1 MRRTIRLF
9 TTTVAV
15 TALSVALSG
24 CLIAAVPLVM
34 AAGAAA
40 GGFAI
45 YKTVQTTSGGSVRIS
60 FDSKDAKKASPP
72 PALPSPSAT
81 VAVIEAAAARAT
93 RSPLRTLRFRPAAR
107 NAGSFRVS
115 QATGDADGACRARGV
130 NLVMSA
136 VDQGQAV
143 KSNML
148 SFQRGNVTQT
158 LTLQGYSCASHMVAW
173 TQTMQVIV
181 EAGSKPTPQAE
192 IDEIAGQAWADRVIQ
207 ARG

>member
-1 MRRTIRLF
+1 MIGAMST
-9 TTTVAV
+9 
-15 TALSVALSG
+15 ALSG

-60 FDSKDAKKASPP
+60 FNSKDSRKASPP
-72 PALPSPSAT
+72 PALPSPSAS
-81 VAVIEAAAARAT
+81 VAVLTGGAREKKFADALQA
-93 RSPLRTLRFRPAAR
+93 S
-107 NAGSFRVS
+107 GKFRVS
-115 QATGDADGACRARGV
+115 QATGDAASACGRRV
-130 NLVMSA
+130 DLVMSA

-158 LTLQGYSCASHMVAW
+158 LSLQVYSCTTHMVAW
-173 TQTMQVIV
+173 TETMQVII
-181 EAGSKPTPQAE
+181 EAGSKPTPQSE

-207 ARG
+207 AKG

>member
-9 TTTVAV
+9 ATTVAV
-15 TALSVALSG
+15 TALSVTLSG

-72 PALPSPSAT
+72 PPLPSPSAT
-81 VAVIEAAAARAT
+81 VAVIG
-93 RSPLRTLRFRPAAR
+93 
-107 NAGSFRVS
+107 AGVRDKKFSDALQASGKFRVS
-115 QATGDADGACRARGV
+115 QATGDADGACRARRV
-130 NLVMSA
+130 DLVMSA

-173 TQTMQVIV
+173 TQSMQVIV
-181 EAGSKPTPQAE
+181 EAGSKPTPQNE